1 MVKKYRTDKKGLE
14 RDTVLEFR
22 RTSGP
27 GGQRRNQRET
37 GVRLHHTP
45 SGVVVVADELASQ
58 TRNRDVAFLRLKER
72 LIKLNRP
79 KKQRIP
85 TSPPPSVEDER
96 ISAKHRTTR
105 KKELRKPPLQEA

>member
-1 MVKKYRTDKKGLE
+1 MKKYATDKKGLE

-22 RTSGP
+22 RVSGP

-45 SGVVVVADELASQ
+45 SGIVVVADKLTSQ

-72 LIKLNRP
+72 LVKLNRP

-85 TSPPPSVEDER
+85 TSPPPSIEEKR
-96 ISAKHRTTR
+96 IQAKHQNTR
-105 KKELRKPPLQEA
+105 KKELRKPPSQEA

>member
-1 MVKKYRTDKKGLE
+1 MVKRYRTDKKSLE

-45 SGVVVVADELASQ
+45 SGIVVVANKLASQ
-58 TRNRDVAFLRLKER
+58 ARNRDVAFLRLKER

-85 TSPPPSVEDER
+85 TSPPPSAEEER
-96 ISAKHRTTR
+96 ISEKHRKTR
-105 KKELRKPPLQEA
+105 KKELRKPPPREA